1 MTMHKINGEVKVP
14 SPVHS
19 AQPQTTPVRA
29 KSATTPHLALSDIC
43 VRFGGVLAVNGVSLT
58 VGRQEIV
65 GLIGPNGAGKTTLF
79 DVISG
84 VQPATRGRIE
94 FDGRVIT
101 RLGPTRRSRLG
112 IRRTFQR
119 SQPFGWLSVE
129 DNVLVALESGG
140 GLLGDLLGRTSAQ
153 ERQRRDRV
161 REVLAQFQLEKVRDE
176 AAGRLPIGVI
186 RMVELARAVVGRP
199 SLLLLDE
206 PTSGLDRRE
215 TDLLG
220 EAMQRTAA
228 DDKCTVLLVEH
239 DVPFVMSNCQR
250 VVALHLGSLLADGSP
265 QEVQK
270 NEQVREAYLGQH
282 TA

>member
-1 MTMHKINGEVKVP
+1 MTMNAINGDPSVP
-14 SPVHS
+14 SQLKS
-19 AQPQTTPVRA
+19 TAAMTSVRA
-29 KSATTPHLALSDIC
+29 ASSPPRLELSDIS
-43 VRFGGVLAVNGVSLT
+43 VRFGGVHAVTGVSLT

-84 VQPATRGRIE
+84 VQPATSGRIE

-101 RLGPTRRSRLG
+101 RFGPTRRSRLG

-129 DNVLVALESGG
+129 DNVLVALETGG
-140 GLLGDLLGRTSAQ
+140 GLLGDLLGRTSGQ
-153 ERQRRDRV
+153 ERQRRERV
-161 REVLAQFQLEKVRDE
+161 REVLAQFQLEKVKDE

-215 TDLLG
+215 TELLG
-220 EAMQRTAA
+220 EAMQRTAS
-228 DDKCTVLLVEH
+228 DDQCTVLLVEH
-239 DVPFVMSNCQR
+239 DVPFVMSRCAR
-250 VVALHLGSLLADGSP
+250 VVALHLGSLLADGTP
-265 QEVQK
+265 QDIQK
-270 NEQVREAYLGQH
+270 NEQVREAYLG
-282 TA
+282 